1 MRIPEQIIKKHFDW
15 CGWREH
21 IHGQPLVVDFS
32 YMSNIKNIKHRKSM
46 IKTEAAHAVIVS
58 FFLKIYICFSCQKN
72 EYKGPSV
79 VYLVKKLIIS
89 V

>member
-46 IKTEAAHAVIVS
+46 IKTEAAHAVMVS
-58 FFLKIYICFSCQKN
+58 FFLKCIYAFLAKKTNIK
-72 EYKGPSV
+72 V
-79 VYLVKKLIIS
+79 LVWFI
-89 V
+89 

>member
-46 IKTEAAHAVIVS
+46 IKTEAAHAVMVS
-58 FFLKIYICFSCQKN
+58 FKKKFTSLAKKKTNIKVLIWSIYRTN
-72 EYKGPSV
+72 
-79 VYLVKKLIIS
+79 
-89 V
+89 